1 MNKRITAII
10 LMVATF
16 LTSSYAAT
24 TAYKKNI
31 TVEAGTRVEFNNQSL
46 DMKDVNG
53 KSVDAFIYQGTTYVP
68 VRAVSNAFGADI
80 SYDDKTNIVSVY
92 DDFNEIVTVAYK
104 LNHAMYYCLS
114 SCDLWIDNI
123 FAGVAYDP
131 SEEMN
136 LQTQLISRN
145 SRMIKTISEDNGN
158 YGYLSEKLVPLYID
172 FVNQYD
178 SARSM
183 YYVYSKNTQNTSA
196 LTSMVNYKGKML
208 NDYIEYSNEMEDLLD
223 SFNWRDFK

>member
-1 MNKRITAII
+1 
-10 LMVATF
+10 
-16 LTSSYAAT
+16 
-24 TAYKKNI
+24 
-31 TVEAGTRVEFNNQSL
+31 
-46 DMKDVNG
+46 
-53 KSVDAFIYQGTTYVP
+53 
-68 VRAVSNAFGADI
+68 
-80 SYDDKTNIVSVY
+80 
-92 DDFNEIVTVAYK
+92 
-104 LNHAMYYCLS
+104 
-114 SCDLWIDNI
+114 
-123 FAGVAYDP
+123 
-131 SEEMN
+131 
-136 LQTQLISRN
+136 
-145 SRMIKTISEDNGN
+145 MIKTISEDNGN